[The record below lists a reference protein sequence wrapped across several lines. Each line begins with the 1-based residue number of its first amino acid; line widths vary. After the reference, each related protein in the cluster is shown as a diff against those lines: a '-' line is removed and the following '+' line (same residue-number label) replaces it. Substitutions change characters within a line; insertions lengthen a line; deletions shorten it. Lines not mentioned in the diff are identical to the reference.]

1 MKLFLLGQPLQG
13 RRLLFSGSEG
23 PLSLLGLLGLI
34 QGLIQGSSAPGSPLY
49 HILLPE
55 SFQIHVPHAE

>member
-13 RRLLFSGSEG
+13 RRLLCSGSEG

-34 QGLIQGSSAPGSPLY
+34 QGSSAPGSTLY